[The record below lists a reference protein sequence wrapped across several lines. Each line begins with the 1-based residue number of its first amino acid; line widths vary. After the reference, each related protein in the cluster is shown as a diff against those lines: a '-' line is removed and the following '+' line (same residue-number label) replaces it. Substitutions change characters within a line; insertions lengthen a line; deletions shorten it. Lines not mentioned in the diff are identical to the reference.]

1 MMAANPLASLS
12 DPGDGP
18 RVTVYSIS
26 GCRHCKAAK
35 ALLGERLVGITG
47 ADGQPAQFVDVTL
60 ETYPVLR
67 PVVAELT
74 GKKTVPQIFFN
85 EKHIGGNDQ
94 LQVGSASCFAFC
106 VRRLKVALVFSP
118 FGFPFPPEI
127 TGYENGWEFR
137 R

>member
-47 ADGQPAQFVDVTL
+47 ADGQPAQLADVQFASL
-60 ETYPVLR
+60 VCIWKS
-67 PVVAELT
+67 LT
-74 GKKTVPQIFFN
+74 
-85 EKHIGGNDQ
+85 
-94 LQVGSASCFAFC
+94 
-106 VRRLKVALVFSP
+106 RR
-118 FGFPFPPEI
+118 
-127 TGYENGWEFR
+127 
-137 R
+137 